1 MRKAIIGFCITA
13 VALLMLSS
21 CSAKLGE
28 LAADN
33 FKVNPNPLETHGG
46 QVQATINGAFPEG
59 YMKRNAVVMVT
70 PELRYMADG
79 MQQKVQGESAT
90 FQGEEVMGNDQ
101 IISYMLGGHYTMRSS
116 FPYVPAMEQSELW
129 MSFNARVGNKVVTV
143 PAVKIADGVIA
154 TSELYKRTLT
164 SAKPVV
170 AEDAFQ
176 RVTEERLEANIRFL
190 VAQTELRKSELQN
203 NSVTEFVKLLQR
215 VNQDREMLN
224 INNIDISA
232 YASPEGSLDI
242 NERLASGRQ
251 KVTTDYV
258 RRQLDENQLQA
269 YVDTHYTA
277 EDWEGFQQLVR
288 ASVIQDKD
296 VILRVLSMYQD
307 PEEREKQIRN
317 MSEAFRELADGILP
331 ELRRARLTVNYEI
344 IGRDDAQIKEQLK
357 NNVSKLSVEE
367 LLYAAT
373 LTDNAGEQLNIYQQT
388 TRLFPQDARAYNN
401 IGNVYFAQGD
411 YEEAGRYYQRA
422 LSIDRNCGA
431 AHANIGLLEL
441 INGNTAE
448 AENSIGRA
456 STVRRL
462 GETLGNLHLAQGNYA
477 LAEQDFGYT
486 ASNSAALAEIM
497 NKNYERAAQTLDNI
511 KQADA
516 MTDYLR
522 AILNARQGNNEAAA
536 TSLGKAVTKDASLK
550 PLADRDLEMKAVSK

>member
-1 MRKAIIGFCITA
+1 
-13 VALLMLSS
+13 V
-21 CSAKLGE
+21 SAE
-28 LAADN
+28 Y
-33 FKVNPNPLETHGG
+33 VE
-46 QVQATINGAFPEG
+46 
-59 YMKRNAVVMVT
+59 
-70 PELRYMADG
+70 
-79 MQQKVQGESAT
+79 QQ
-90 FQGEEVMGNDQ
+90 
-101 IISYMLGGHYTMRSS
+101 L
-116 FPYVPAMEQSELW
+116 
-129 MSFNARVGNKVVTV
+129 
-143 PAVKIADGVIA
+143 
-154 TSELYKRTLT
+154 KRT
-164 SAKPVV
+164 
-170 AEDAFQ
+170 
-176 RVTEERLEANIRFL
+176 RLNA
-190 VAQTELRKSELQN
+190 
-203 NSVTEFVKLLQR
+203 
-215 VNQDREMLN
+215 
-224 INNIDISA
+224 
-232 YASPEGSLDI
+232 P
-242 NERLASGRQ
+242 
-251 KVTTDYV
+251 
-258 RRQLDENQLQA
+258 
-269 YVDTHYTA
+269 VDTRYTA

-288 ASVIQDKD
+288 ASDIQDKD

-357 NNVSKLSVEE
+357 SDVSKLSVEE

-373 LTDNAGEQLNIYQQT
+373 LTDNPGEQLNIYQQT

-486 ASNSAALAEIM
+486 ASNSAALAQIM